1 MACDG
6 MEVFTARLRTNRVSI
21 RGLQVRLSGTALQD
35 PDDAR
40 IVQNMASFVVD
51 LDGVGVKTEVFE
63 RVSPGQYE
71 ATVSDI
77 EIDAESSLR
86 IELVLVL

>member
-1 MACDG
+1 
-6 MEVFTARLRTNRVSI
+6 
-21 RGLQVRLSGTALQD
+21 
-35 PDDAR
+35 
-40 IVQNMASFVVD
+40 MASFVVD